1 MSEQSNGVRYKNS
14 GNCSLPVWFLT
25 FPFTFRI
32 LNLIISEML
41 NVHKIFRG
49 RKEMSEEDMRS
60 GTVVGGAV
68 ALAEKLKADHS
79 WDGRTLLAA
88 PIAVLEMGAIVDNFW
103 SVLGE
108 LKDVSFGASTLWAR
122 GDKELRVAIKLEDL
136 KVFNFKGGERERNG
150 GNLSEWLSR
159 EDLGAG
165 EVTFTK
171 VDGTEVNFEEATEL
185 HGVSEFSIRLLVVP
199 TSHKGAN
206 IWVGACPYS
215 RAELR
220 TKLGNDGNSHMVP
233 HITLPIKAAVPH
245 GVNTA
250 SRAEHAVLS
259 RQELPNDGW
268 GFGCIPWLDITAD
281 GEEGAMLP
289 TSDELKEAAL
299 CQMRQ
304 SATSAATTTPT
315 NVEARMVALVEGR
328 PAAPLRNFAHVFPE
342 FTPGPVNGDPPG
354 PVTGKP
360 RTGWLRMDDIP
371 IMMQ

>member
-32 LNLIISEML
+32 LNSIISEML

-68 ALAEKLKADHS
+68 ALAEKLRADHA
-79 WDGRTLLAA
+79 WDGRTLIAA
-88 PIAVLEMGAIVDNFW
+88 PIAVLEMGAIVDNYW

-136 KVFNFKGGERERNG
+136 KVFHFKGGERERNG

-171 VDGTEVNFEEATEL
+171 VDGTEVNFEEAAEL
-185 HGVSEFSIRLLVVP
+185 HGVSEFSIICCVPRLWQVIIGCLTDHHP
-199 TSHKGAN
+199 HHRPFYSH
-206 IWVGACPYS
+206 
-215 RAELR
+215 
-220 TKLGNDGNSHMVP
+220 H
-233 HITLPIKAAVPH
+233 
-245 GVNTA
+245 
-250 SRAEHAVLS
+250 
-259 RQELPNDGW
+259 
-268 GFGCIPWLDITAD
+268 
-281 GEEGAMLP
+281 
-289 TSDELKEAAL
+289 
-299 CQMRQ
+299 
-304 SATSAATTTPT
+304 
-315 NVEARMVALVEGR
+315 
-328 PAAPLRNFAHVFPE
+328 NFDHLHHCHQ
-342 FTPGPVNGDPPG
+342 
-354 PVTGKP
+354 
-360 RTGWLRMDDIP
+360 RYDDHQP
-371 IMMQ
+371 DDDH